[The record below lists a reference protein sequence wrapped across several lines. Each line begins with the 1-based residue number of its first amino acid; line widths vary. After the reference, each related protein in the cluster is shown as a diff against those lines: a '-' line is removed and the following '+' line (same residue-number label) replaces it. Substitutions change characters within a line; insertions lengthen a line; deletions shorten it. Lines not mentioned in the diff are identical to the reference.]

1 MSNYLS
7 KQGPSEYDRVALT
20 TKIIARMLA
29 ALVLASALC
38 QYGCTS
44 QTAIAIARVDDAA
57 SKDEAVATLDLPI
70 EIPDAEADAD
80 LSPTANKDV
89 PTDYVTADR
98 AGPESG
104 PEAGPEAGLESG
116 PEAGPEAGPE
126 SGPEAGPEAA
136 FDLRMG
142 GVDSGATTLFFDN
155 FSNGYLDKWKL
166 SESSDGPI
174 TDTMDGTNK
183 IATFDSSNAD
193 VSRLRCN
200 LDGSYFTDA
209 DISASMKVR
218 IDVAPTSTRVV
229 RLDVRQAAA
238 STNVF
243 YAVGVT
249 VNTDGAM
256 TKVSVFKKVPD
267 GTGNYT
273 EVELAASPQ
282 FIPLVPMGNWR
293 TIKLTISGTT
303 SVKSAASFE
312 GTPLAS
318 HTDDCTTTLTA
329 MDGSKVP
336 NGGCLGGQTGL
347 GIQVEKGIVASVDDV
362 LVTAP

>member
-1 MSNYLS
+1 MPNYLS
-7 KQGPSEYDRVALT
+7 AQGPVEYDRVALT
-20 TKIIARMLA
+20 TKIIAHTLA
-29 ALVLASALC
+29 ALVLASAFC

-44 QTAIAIARVDDAA
+44 QTAVAIVRVDDAA
-57 SKDEAVATLDLPI
+57 SKDEAVATLDLSI
-70 EIPDAEADAD
+70 ETPDVGADAN
-80 LSPTANKDV
+80 LLPTANKDV
-89 PTDYVTADR
+89 PTDYVTADW
-98 AGPESG
+98 AGPEVG
-104 PEAGPEAGLESG
+104 PEAGPEAR
-116 PEAGPEAGPE
+116 
-126 SGPEAGPEAA
+126 PEAGPEAA
-136 FDLRMG
+136 FDLRTG

-293 TIKLTISGTT
+293 TMKLTISGTT
-303 SVKSAASFE
+303 SVNLAASFE

-336 NGGCLGGQTGL
+336 NGGCLAGQTGL

-362 LVTAP
+362 LVTVL